1 MNKNRATFEL
11 VFRDEAGPDFPGDLD
26 SRLKRFIKATLR
38 AYGFR
43 AVTFKE
49 VAIPPKQQAEDPFV

>member
-26 SRLKRFIKATLR
+26 SRLKRFIK
-38 AYGFR
+38 
-43 AVTFKE
+43 
-49 VAIPPKQQAEDPFV
+49 P

>member
-11 VFRDEAGPDFPGDLD
+11 VFRAEAGPDFPGDLD
-26 SRLKRFIKATLR
+26 SRLNRFIKATLR

-43 AVTFKE
+43 AVTLKGG
-49 VAIPPKQQAEDPFV
+49 AILPKQQAECSFV